1 MALFL
6 STFINKI
13 DKKGRISVP
22 ASFRA
27 TLADQ
32 AYPGIIIF
40 RSYKHPALDGMG
52 IDRMQKLSDSV
63 DTMDLFSDAQDDL
76 TTSIFADSHMLAF
89 DGDGRVMLPQLLIDH
104 AKLTDTAAF
113 VGRGATFQIWN
124 PKTFELMQDQ
134 ARARV
139 REGQVTLKLTP
150 GKE

>member
-76 TTSIFADSHMLAF
+76 NTSIFADSHMLAF
-89 DGDGRVMLPQLLIDH
+89 DGDGRVMLPQALIDH
-104 AKLTDTAAF
+104 ASLSDAAAF

-124 PKTFELMQDQ
+124 PQTFETMQAQ
-134 ARARV
+134 ARGRV

>member
-13 DKKGRISVP
+13 DKKGRVSVP

-76 TTSIFADSHMLAF
+76 NTSIFADSHMLAF
-89 DGDGRVMLPQLLIDH
+89 DGDGRVMLPQALIDH
-104 AKLTDTAAF
+104 ANLSDAAAF

-124 PKTFELMQDQ
+124 PETFETMQAQ